1 MNERAL
7 LYVPGDQPDKLS
19 RALERGADGI
29 IVDLEDAV
37 AEPAKDRARAAVA
50 AWLAGRARGAATI
63 WVRVNSGRRRDG
75 DVRAVAVHPALTG
88 IYVAKAESAAELT
101 DLDGQLT
108 QLGSAAAVVPLLE
121 SASAVL
127 NARSIAAAP
136 RVRRLQVGEAD
147 LAAELGLHPGPDE
160 RELWWVRSQVVLA
173 SAAAG
178 VDAPIGPV
186 STDFR
191 DLDQLRASS
200 VALRRFG
207 FGGRACIHPAQLPV
221 VLDAF
226 TPSAREVQ
234 LAQDVVRRAE
244 ASDDGATVGA
254 DGRMID
260 AAVIRQA
267 RRTLAYADDADE

>member
-1 MNERAL
+1 
-7 LYVPGDQPDKLS
+7 
-19 RALERGADGI
+19 
-29 IVDLEDAV
+29 
-37 AEPAKDRARAAVA
+37 
-50 AWLAGRARGAATI
+50 
-63 WVRVNSGRRRDG
+63 
-75 DVRAVAVHPALTG
+75 
-88 IYVAKAESAAELT
+88 
-101 DLDGQLT
+101 
-108 QLGSAAAVVPLLE
+108 
-121 SASAVL
+121 
-127 NARSIAAAP
+127 
-136 RVRRLQVGEAD
+136 
-147 LAAELGLHPGPDE
+147 
-160 RELWWVRSQVVLA
+160 
-173 SAAAG
+173 
-178 VDAPIGPV
+178 
-186 STDFR
+186 
-191 DLDQLRASS
+191 